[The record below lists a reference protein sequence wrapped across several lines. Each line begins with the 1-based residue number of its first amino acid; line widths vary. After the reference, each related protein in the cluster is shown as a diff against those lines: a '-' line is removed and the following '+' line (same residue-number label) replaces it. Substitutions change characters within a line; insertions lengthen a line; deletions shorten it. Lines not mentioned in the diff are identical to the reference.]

1 MEGSVMIRVGLGTL
15 AGLGVTVLI
24 LLAARWVL
32 RALEPDKTF
41 MMEHHVVYTTLV
53 LGAGFGAV
61 CGAIL
66 SRQQPPPS

>member
-1 MEGSVMIRVGLGTL
+1 MIRVGLGTL
-15 AGLGVTVLI
+15 SGLGVTVLI
-24 LLAARWVL
+24 LLTARSVL

-41 MMEHHVVYTTLV
+41 AMEHHTVYTTLV
-53 LGAGFGAV
+53 LGAGFGAL